1 MEQPTAPLNSLEDHM
16 TTLPPTT
23 RKALPRGM
31 TIATYKTKGGTV
43 EKYRVKV
50 KKGTFKLDKTFDSY
64 EEANEA
70 LLLTKP
76 QTGKILIEQN
86 KKEQEE
92 LEQQAWQ
99 YIAQP
104 TLEFYI
110 NKYIQAYIDVLPSN
124 TELERRK
131 KTTLKAFYTIIKRTE
146 IEYTNIQL
154 NALMNE
160 ALKIPKTKISNLKP
174 IDLTDFEINQYIK
187 ERLKLGIKK
196 SSVAREI
203 GHISKFYQKLKY
215 IDKTLKDIPNPVE
228 KYDRDLLKEKT
239 TRHEY
244 RLDPQD
250 RQILFEEIEKHP
262 NRELEHIVKI
272 ALLTAMRRSEIVFLT
287 WGQVYQNY
295 VLLDLTKTNPRKV
308 WLTIEAQNY
317 FAAIKP
323 ENTKREQR
331 LFTYTLTGFEQSF
344 NHVLDRINP
353 KLTEKLNFK
362 ALRKET
368 ISFMLESMG
377 QSSSIVASTF
387 FGISNLKKF
396 EQTFGHMLNN
406 EPTNQSDLLK
416 SFGHASGQTTKN
428 FYYSKQQEKKP
439 TQE

>member
-1 MEQPTAPLNSLEDHM
+1 M
-16 TTLPPTT
+16 TTLPLAKNRT
-23 RKALPRGM
+23 LPKGI
-31 TIATYKTKGGTV
+31 TIATYKTKEGEV
-43 EKYRVKV
+43 KKYRVKAQ
-50 KKGTFKLDKTFDSY
+50 KREFKFDKTY
-64 EEANEA
+64 ETLEEAIEA
-70 LLLTKP
+70 LLLTKS
-76 QTGKILIEQN
+76 QNGKNLLLN
-86 KKEQEE
+86 HYKEQEE

-110 NKYIQAYIDVLPSN
+110 NKYIQTYIDILPST

-131 KTTLKAFYTIIKRTE
+131 KTTLKAFFTTIKRTE
-146 IEYTNIQL
+146 IEFTNIQL

-160 ALKIPKTKISNLKP
+160 ALKIPRTKIKDLKP
-174 IDLTDFEINQYIK
+174 IDLTDFEVNQYIK

-215 IDKTLKDIPNPVE
+215 IDKTLKDVPNPVE

-244 RLDPQD
+244 RLDPKD

-308 WLTIEAQNY
+308 WLTNEAQNY

-323 ENTKREQR
+323 ENPKKEQR

-362 ALRKET
+362 ALRKEA

-396 EQTFGHMLNN
+396 EQSYGHMLNN

>member
-1 MEQPTAPLNSLEDHM
+1 M
-16 TTLPPTT
+16 TTLPLAKNRT
-23 RKALPRGM
+23 LPKGI
-31 TIATYKTKGGTV
+31 TIATYKTKEGEV
-43 EKYRVKV
+43 KKYRVKAQ
-50 KKGTFKLDKTFDSY
+50 KREFKFDKTY
-64 EEANEA
+64 ETLEEAIEA
-70 LLLTKP
+70 LLLTKS
-76 QTGKILIEQN
+76 QNGKNLLLN
-86 KKEQEE
+86 HYKEQEE

-110 NKYIQAYIDVLPSN
+110 NKYIQTYIDVLPST

-131 KTTLKAFYTIIKRTE
+131 KTTLKAFFTTIKRTE
-146 IEYTNIQL
+146 IEFTNIQL

-160 ALKIPKTKISNLKP
+160 ALKIPRTKIKDLKP
-174 IDLTDFEINQYIK
+174 IDLTDFEVNQYIK

-215 IDKTLKDIPNPVE
+215 IDKTLKDVPNPVE

-244 RLDPQD
+244 RLDPKD

-295 VLLDLTKTNPRKV
+295 VLLDLTKTNSRKV
-308 WLTIEAQNY
+308 WLTNEAQNY

-323 ENTKREQR
+323 ENPKKEQR

-353 KLTEKLNFK
+353 KFTEKLNFK
-362 ALRKET
+362 ALRKEA

-377 QSSSIVASTF
+377 QSSSIVASSF

-396 EQTFGHMLNN
+396 EQNFGHMLNN
-406 EPTNQSDLLK
+406 EPANQSDLLK